1 MRAAAREVTESV
13 GLEPFGG
20 KEKKYAGPDEMNED
34 GPGLQRRRRS
44 SSNTE
49 PEWRSSGVESRR

>member
-20 KEKKYAGPDEMNED
+20 KEKSTPD
-34 GPGLQRRRRS
+34 R
-44 SSNTE
+44 TK
-49 PEWRSSGVESRR
+49 